1 MDTRQ
6 ILVGRASLA
15 LTGLAALF
23 VSACATAAPVP
34 SASPALTQATTVAP
48 RWQASIGTQLSG
60 QPPFTFRLI
69 LTYQPYVSA
78 PPTNDITF
86 VAVCTGCT
94 GSPSP
99 VVGRLVLTPEQCG
112 GAVSQTQPPTNS
124 RTCWSAPITFP
135 TAGTWHFT
143 TPYDIDLHIP

>member
-1 MDTRQ
+1 MR
-6 ILVGRASLA
+6 RASLTLTA
-15 LTGLAALF
+15 LVALF
-23 VSACATAAPVP
+23 VIACATATPVP
-34 SASPALTQATTVAP
+34 SASPVLTQTTSVAP
-48 RWQASIGTQLSG
+48 RWQASVATRLSG
-60 QPPFTFRLI
+60 QPPFTVRLVM
-69 LTYQPYVSA
+69 TYQPYLSA

-112 GAVSQTQPPTNS
+112 GAPSQAQPPANA

-135 TAGTWHFT
+135 SAGTWHFT
-143 TPYDIDLHIP
+143 APYDIDLVIP